1 MKLRICV
8 ISVILAFA
16 VCSAAFAE
24 EPDPQTAAEPAE
36 AYEIGDPIPASRV
49 AVMNLKVSGQY
60 ASQVKD
66 WLPLLV
72 EDHLLKEGWTLVV
85 RGERMQHVQEEQ
97 NLPGVKPE
105 TKLPENELLS
115 ANALLKLSARVQVK
129 DVHGVLGYKSITV
142 GGYSRASV
150 DLNGQIVDPATG
162 VLKSSLNVGGSASG
176 VKTALVVSLGGDWRI
191 GAGGYNLSGIRDS
204 LVGKAADEAAL
215 RMVEKLKAAY
225 PSLPQQPTV
234 TPWQPSS
241 TTVTVEPSPQTI
253 LLSLPES
260 SNAQVGDHYGI
271 YREEKLIAEV
281 EVRDLI
287 GRRAVA
293 HVVFQTDA
301 IKATDTARKMP
312 VVVVAE

>member
-1 MKLRICV
+1 LI
-8 ISVILAFA
+8 
-16 VCSAAFAE
+16 
-24 EPDPQTAAEPAE
+24 
-36 AYEIGDPIPASRV
+36 
-49 AVMNLKVSGQY
+49 
-60 ASQVKD
+60 
-66 WLPLLV
+66 

-85 RGERMQHVQEEQ
+85 RGERMQHVQQEQ

-115 ANALLKLSARVQVK
+115 ATALLELSARVQVK

-162 VLKSSLNVGGSASG
+162 VLKSSVSVGGSASG
-176 VKTALVVSLGGDWRI
+176 VKTALVVSLGGNWRI
-191 GAGGYNLSGIRDS
+191 GAGGYNLSGIRES

-215 RMVEKLKAAY
+215 RLVEKLKAAY
-225 PSLPQQPTV
+225 PALPSQPVV

-241 TTVTVEPSPQTI
+241 TTVAVEPSPQVI

-260 SNAQVGDHYGI
+260 SDAQVGDHYGI
-271 YREEKLIAEV
+271 YREDKLIAEV
-281 EVRDLI
+281 QVKDLI

-293 HVVFQTDA
+293 EVLLQTDA
-301 IKATDTARKMP
+301 IKTTDIARKMP